1 MKFTLKDY
9 QEDAVRGVL
18 DRLGKARKRWHADG
32 ERYAFALAAT
42 TGAGKTVM
50 AAAALEALFLGSDT
64 YDFEPDPG
72 AVVIWFSDDPSLN
85 EQTRFRLDESSDGLQ
100 GRLQTVDNNFA
111 QERFDAGKIYF
122 LNTQKL
128 GKKSL
133 LVRGHEPDEAAAQ
146 GEPGFEMR
154 PDLRSITIWDTI
166 RNTIED
172 PALTLYLVLDEAHRG
187 MGTPSKAAATEKST
201 IVRRLINGA
210 GSVPGIP
217 VVWGISATIER
228 FTEAMAGMQ
237 NRNTFANVEVD
248 AAKVQASG
256 LLKDTIVLDI
266 PKDAGQYDTVLLRRA
281 TEKLK
286 ASSAAWAAYAKREQD
301 AAPVVPLMVF
311 QVPNAPDPDDIGRAL
326 KVILDT
332 WPALT
337 AEHFA
342 HVFGEHSTQ
351 TFGPYS
357 VPYLSPEQVQDATDV
372 RVLIAKDAIS
382 TGWDCPRAEVM
393 ISFRPARDRTH
404 ITQLM
409 GRMVRTPLARRIPGD
424 DRLNA
429 VDCLLPF
436 FDAESVNAVADALM
450 VGGDGGPPLPGRRV
464 LINPREIL
472 PNPDVPDA
480 VWEAF
485 VRLPSQKLPQRE
497 AKPVRRLTLLAHEL
511 AADGLLPDAGKVAYA
526 ELFSV
531 LDAAQERYKDQLEA
545 ARSSVM
551 VVEGQTLTADLKG
564 KQKSLNQFFEDA
576 DYPVVEAAY
585 RSARRALGADLCKRY
600 AERLAA
606 QKPTA
611 DDPEDAL
618 MEAHAV
624 IAALG
629 LVPDVKTYLDA
640 EAAKLADS
648 WQAKHRVAVKGLSH
662 ERREVYD
669 TIKQMSTDP
678 QDNEL
683 EKPSRWEEPT
693 TVRAAD
699 GSETPLPTY
708 AHHLMCDAAG
718 QFPAEMNDWETRILK
733 TEMKRPSFV
742 AWYRNPSR
750 AGNYS
755 LGIAYGAGDSMRI
768 VRPDFLIFSRQ
779 ADDSIAVDIVD
790 PHGTQFSDAL
800 AKLKGLAAYA
810 ERHADKVRRVDAIA
824 AVGDKLGV
832 LDLTDAGVRAAVAAA
847 ADARGLYEGP
857 HASLYSEESCDD

>member
-18 DRLGKARKRWHADG
+18 ERLAKARKHWRDDG
-32 ERYAFALAAT
+32 DRYAFALAAT

-50 AAAALEALFLGSDT
+50 AAAGLEALFLGSET

-85 EQTRFRLDESSDGLQ
+85 EQTRFRLGEASDGLQ
-100 GRLQTVDNNFA
+100 GRFKPVETDFV
-111 QERFDAGKIYF
+111 QEKFDPGKIYF

-133 LVRGHEPDEAAAQ
+133 LVRGHEPDAAEAAQAEL
-146 GEPGFEMR
+146 GLEMR
-154 PDLRSITIWDTI
+154 PDLRAHTIWDTI

-172 PALTLYLVLDEAHRG
+172 PNLTLYLVLDEAHRG
-187 MGTPSKAAATEKST
+187 MGTPSKAAASEKST

-210 GSVPGIP
+210 GSVPAIP

-286 ASSAAWAAYAKREQD
+286 ESTAAWAAYAEREGD

-311 QVPNAPDPDDIGRAL
+311 QVPNAPDHEDIGRAL

-337 AEHFA
+337 PEHFA

-357 VPYLSPEQVQDATDV
+357 VPYLSPEHVQDATDV

-393 ISFRPARDRTH
+393 VSFRPARDRTH

-429 VDCLLPF
+429 VACLLPF
-436 FDAESVNAVADALM
+436 FDATSVSAVADALM
-450 VGGDGGPPLPGRRV
+450 YGGDGGPPLPGRRV
-464 LINPREIL
+464 LINPKEMT
-472 PNPDVPDA
+472 PNPAVPDA
-480 VWEAF
+480 VWDAF
-485 VRLPSQKLPQRE
+485 VTLPSQRPPQRE

-511 AADGLLPDAGKVAYA
+511 AADGLLADAGKRAYT
-526 ELFSV
+526 ELIKA
-531 LDAAQERYKDQLEA
+531 LNAARVRYADEITA
-545 ARSSVM
+545 ARSRVL
-551 VVEGQTLTADLKG
+551 VVEGQSLRADLKA
-564 KQKSLNQFFEDA
+564 KQKSLDRFFEDA
-576 DYPVVEAAY
+576 DYAVVEAAY
-585 RSARRALGADLCKRY
+585 GNARRTLGADLSKRY
-600 AERLAA
+600 AETLAA
-606 QKPTA
+606 KNITA
-611 DDPEDAL
+611 ADSEEAL
-618 MEAHAV
+618 MAAHAD

-629 LVPDVKTYLDA
+629 LVPDVKTYLEA
-640 EAAKLADS
+640 EAAKLANA
-648 WQAKHRVAVKGLSH
+648 WQQQHRVAIKGLTDK
-662 ERREVYD
+662 RRAVYD
-669 TIKQMSTDP
+669 GIKQMSTEP
-678 QDNEL
+678 QDSEL
-683 EKPSRWEEPT
+683 EKPDVWVEPT
-693 TVRAAD
+693 EVRELDGTV
-699 GSETPLPTY
+699 TPLQTY
-708 AHHLMCDAAG
+708 PHHLMCDADG
-718 QFPAEMNDWETRILK
+718 LFPADLNAWETRVLK
-733 TEMKRPSFV
+733 TEMQRPGFV
-742 AWYRNPSR
+742 AWYRNPPR
-750 AGNYS
+750 AGSYS
-755 LGIAYGAGDSMRI
+755 LGIAYGDGDDTRI

-779 ADDSIAVDIVD
+779 SDGSIAVDIVD

-800 AKLKGLAAYA
+800 PKLRGLAAYA
-810 ERHADKVRRVDAIA
+810 ELHAGKVRRVDAIA
-824 AVGDKLGV
+824 EVGEKLRV
-832 LDLTDAGVRAAVAAA
+832 LDLTDAKVRDAVSAA
-847 ADARGLYEGP
+847 ADARSLYEGP
-857 HASLYSEESCDD
+857 RASEY

>member
-1 MKFTLKDY
+1 VKFTLKDY
-9 QEDAVRGVL
+9 QEDAVRDVL
-18 DRLGKARKRWHADG
+18 TNLAKARKHWHTDG
-32 ERYAFALAAT
+32 DRYAFALAAT

-50 AAAALEALFLGSDT
+50 AAAGLEALFLGSDT

-85 EQTRFRLDESSDGLQ
+85 EQTRFRLLEASDGLQ
-100 GRLQTVDNNFA
+100 GRLELVHS
-111 QERFDAGKIYF
+111 RFCREKLDPGKIYF

-133 LVRGHEPDEAAAQ
+133 LVRGHEPDAAEAAQAEL
-146 GEPGFEMR
+146 GLELR
-154 PDLRSITIWDTI
+154 PDLRSHTIWDTI
-166 RNTIED
+166 RNTVED

-210 GSVPGIP
+210 GAVPAIP

-237 NRNTFANVEVD
+237 GRGTFPNVTVD

-266 PKDAGQYDTVLLRRA
+266 PQNAGQYDTVLLRRA
-281 TEKLK
+281 TEKLRD
-286 ASSAAWAAYAKREQD
+286 STAAWAAYAKREGD
-301 AAPVVPLMVF
+301 AAPVLPLMVF
-311 QVPNAPDPDDIGRAL
+311 QVPNAPDHDDIGRAL

-332 WPALT
+332 WPALGP
-337 AEHFA
+337 EHFA

-357 VPYLSPEQVQDATDV
+357 VPYISPEHAQDATDV

-429 VDCLLPF
+429 VACLLPF
-436 FDAESVNAVADALM
+436 FDAQSVNAVADALM

-464 LINPREIL
+464 LINPREMT
-472 PNPDVPDA
+472 PNPAVPAA
-480 VWEAF
+480 VWERF
-485 VRLPSQKLPQRE
+485 VTLPSQRLPQRE

-511 AADGLLPDAGKVAYA
+511 AADGLLPNAGKAAYA

-531 LDAAQERYKDQLEA
+531 LDGAQARYAGKLKA
-545 ARSSVM
+545 ARSRVL

-564 KQKSLNQFFEDA
+564 KQKSLDKFFEDA
-576 DYPVVEAAY
+576 DYPVIEAAY
-585 RSARRALGADLCKRY
+585 RSARRALGADLCKQY
-600 AERLAA
+600 AGSLAA
-606 QKPTA
+606 QNTLA
-611 DDPEDAL
+611 DAPEDAL
-618 MEAHAV
+618 MEAHADV
-624 IAALG
+624 AALG
-629 LVPDVKTYLDA
+629 LVPDVKAYLDA
-640 EAAKLADS
+640 EAAKLADT
-648 WQAKHRVAVKGLSH
+648 WQDQHRVAVKGLADK
-662 ERREVYD
+662 RREVYD
-669 TIKQMSTDP
+669 TIKHMSTDP
-678 QDNEL
+678 QDTEL
-683 EKPSRWEEPT
+683 EQPTVWVEPT
-693 TVRAAD
+693 AVRDPD
-699 GSETPLPTY
+699 GGETPLPTY
-708 AHHLMCDAAG
+708 RHHLMCDADG
-718 QFPAEMNDWETRILK
+718 LFPADLNQWEIRVLS
-733 TEMKRPSFV
+733 TEIKRPGFV

-755 LGIAYGAGDSMRI
+755 LGIAYGDGDGTRML
-768 VRPDFLIFSRQ
+768 RPDFLIFAQQ
-779 ADDSIAVDIVD
+779 ADGSMAVDIVD

-800 AKLKGLAAYA
+800 PKLRGLAAYA
-810 ERHADKVRRVDAIA
+810 QTHAGKVRRVDAIA
-824 AVGDKLGV
+824 AVGDTLKV

-847 ADARGLYEGP
+847 ADARSLYEGP
-857 HASLYSEESCDD
+857 HASEYFAA